1 MVVETLAVALYDF
14 DGDAD
19 DMISMREGET
29 FVVVEE
35 DIESN
40 GWTVVKKE
48 NGREEGAVPTTYLE
62 FV

>member
-1 MVVETLAVALYDF
+1 MVAEKLAVALYDF

-40 GWTVVKKE
+40 GWTVVKKK
-48 NGREEGAVPTTYLE
+48 NGIEEGAVPTTYLE